1 MTRSGRLAAVSVG
14 RPRTVPWRGGQ
25 VETSIWKTPVT
36 GRRWVRTLNVDGDA
50 QADLVGHGGEH
61 RAVFV
66 YQRESYVHWERHL
79 GRRLPDHGTFGE
91 NFTVE
96 GLADDEVCV
105 GDRLAIGDALFEV
118 TQPRVT
124 CHKVGIRLA
133 EPRMPALL
141 TGHGRPGF
149 YLRVLR
155 EGEVGAGNS
164 ITVVHSDPA
173 RLTVRRV
180 SQMLYTAARDEASLL
195 AALAVPA
202 LAEGWKESFRLLL
215 SERDRPGNAGLV
227 PQAASEPAYPGF
239 RPFTV
244 TRVVRESARVVSVH
258 LAPRDGG
265 TTPSWLPGQYVSVR
279 LRDADGPVVRS
290 YTLSAPPGPAL
301 RISVKREGRGSA
313 LVHALPLGAAVEV
326 TAPRGGFGFDP
337 ADVGPAVLISA
348 GIGVT
353 PLLCCLL
360 AQAATRPERRIVWVH
375 VARSPAEHSFAA
387 EADAALAAMPAA
399 VRHLRYTAPEAAA
412 LGDAAGRLSREAL
425 AGLGVDASFSA
436 YLCGPAGF
444 TLDVRRVLAVLGLP
458 AETVHVES
466 FGSSQPTGGT
476 TGRPA
481 HPPLPPASAGPP
493 VTFARAGIT
502 TGFDPLRWNSL
513 LELAEACEVPVRW
526 SCRSGVCH
534 SCETSVVEGAV
545 RYDPEPLEAPGAE
558 LTLICCAR
566 PTGAVTLDL

>member
-1 MTRSGRLAAVSVG
+1 MTPSGRLLAVSVG

-25 VETSIWKTPVT
+25 VRTSIWKTPVA
-36 GRRWVRTLNVDGDA
+36 GRRWVRKLNVDGDA

-66 YQRESYVHWERHL
+66 YQRASYAYWEHHL
-79 GRRLPDHGTFGE
+79 GRRLPDSGTFGE
-91 NFTVE
+91 NFTIE

-105 GDRLAIGDALFEV
+105 GDRLAIGDAVFEV

-124 CHKVGIRLA
+124 CYKVGIRLG

-141 TGHGRPGF
+141 AGHGRPGF

-155 EGEVGAGNS
+155 EGEVGAGDR
-164 ITVVHSDPA
+164 ITVIHSDPA

-180 SQMLYTAARDEASLL
+180 SQMLYTASRDEASLR

-202 LAEGWKESFRLLL
+202 LSEGWKWSFRELLAAG
-215 SERDRPGNAGLV
+215 DRPGNAGLA

-244 TRVVRESARVVSVH
+244 TRVVPESVHVVSVH
-258 LAPRDGG
+258 LAPRDDA

-279 LRDADGPVVRS
+279 LPHADGLVVRS
-290 YTLSAPPGPAL
+290 YTLSAPAGPAL
-301 RISVKREGRGSA
+301 RISVKRLGRGSA
-313 LVHALPLGAAVEV
+313 LVHALPVGAAVEV
-326 TAPRGGFGFDP
+326 TAPRGDFGFDP
-337 ADVGPAVLISA
+337 AGTAPAVLISA

-360 AQAATRPERRIVWVH
+360 AQAATRPERRIVWAH

-387 EADAALAAMPAA
+387 EADRALAAMPAA
-399 VRHLRYTAPEAAA
+399 VRHLRYTAPDAAA
-412 LGDAAGRLSREAL
+412 RGDAAGRLALEAL

-436 YLCGPAGF
+436 YLCGPVDFAAGVRQM
-444 TLDVRRVLAVLGLP
+444 LDVLGVP
-458 AETVHVES
+458 PEDVHVES
-466 FGSSQPTGGT
+466 FGPSQPAGGT

-481 HPPLPPASAGPP
+481 HAPVPPASGGPS

-502 TGFDPLRWNSL
+502 TGFDPARWNSL
-513 LELAEACEVPVRW
+513 LELAEACDVPVRW
-526 SCRSGVCH
+526 SCRTGVCH
-534 SCETSVVEGAV
+534 SCETSVVEGSV
-545 RYDPEPLEAPGAE
+545 TYDPEPLEAPGGGLA
-558 LTLICCAR
+558 LICCAR
-566 PTGAVTLDL
+566 PMGAVTLDL